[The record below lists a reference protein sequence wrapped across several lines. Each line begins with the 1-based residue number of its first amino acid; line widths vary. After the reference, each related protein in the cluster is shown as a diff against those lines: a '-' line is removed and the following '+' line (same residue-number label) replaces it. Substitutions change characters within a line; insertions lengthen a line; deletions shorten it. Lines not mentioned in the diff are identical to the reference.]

1 MKLKSIQNLTI
12 LDDLKP
18 LRGYKPL
25 TTIKVSTLN
34 IPSEMEL
41 ILLSSNLLYQSKMI
55 MDGTS
60 KRTGNLSAQS
70 CTYKAIEIMKIL
82 DDYENKHI
90 DNKEFRDIK
99 KQFGLSGLYK

>member
-25 TTIKVSTLN
+25 TTMKVSTLN

-41 ILLSSNLLYQSKMI
+41 LLLSSNLLYQSKMI
-55 MDGTS
+55 LDGTS

-70 CTYKAIEIMKIL
+70 CTYKAIQMMKIIK
-82 DDYENKHI
+82 DYQYKHI
-90 DNKEFRDIK
+90 DYKELKSIKKEFK
-99 KQFGLSGLYK
+99 LNSLYK